1 MDHIYYIPYSIKTVY
16 REPANVPSSAYN
28 ASDEQ
33 CDPFD
38 LLPRMIW
45 IRIMSKLR
53 IRDVLNMS
61 EINSSLVRFSK
72 YQIIATMDLAKIIL
86 KIILDK
92 KGNLLKNHSKNSW
105 QMKITFG
112 KNYTGEILNRILM
125 SLKISAIF

>member
-16 REPANVPSSAYN
+16 REPANVPTSAYN

-72 YQIIATMDLAKIIL
+72 YQIIATMDLGQKRKLI
-86 KIILDK
+86 
-92 KGNLLKNHSKNSW
+92 
-105 QMKITFG
+105 G
-112 KNYTGEILNRILM
+112 KP
-125 SLKISAIF
+125 F